1 MSPTVL
7 GKAMEPEEY
16 FVSNKR
22 HTSHNRNP
30 NKPEKWNF
38 KLFALNDAT
47 TSYQC
52 DFIYMKNIKDNMYSI
67 IYVLQGNIQ
76 S

>member
-1 MSPTVL
+1 VSPTVL
-7 GKAMEPEEY
+7 GKAMEPEECI
-16 FVSNKR
+16 VSNNK
-22 HTSHNRNP
+22 HTSLHHNP

-67 IYVLQGNIQ
+67 IYELQGNIQ